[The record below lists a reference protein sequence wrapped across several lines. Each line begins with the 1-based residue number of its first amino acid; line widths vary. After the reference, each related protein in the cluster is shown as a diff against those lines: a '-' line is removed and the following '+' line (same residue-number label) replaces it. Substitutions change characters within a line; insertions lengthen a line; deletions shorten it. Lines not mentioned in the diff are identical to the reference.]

1 MAGFKGNAEYSVDS
15 KGRVAIPAKFRGA
28 MRPEA
33 NGSFVATTGM
43 GDRCIRLYPADEW
56 ELKEEE
62 MRSLNTYR
70 PEVRVALR
78 LMLANAE
85 ELSLDGQ
92 GRVMVP
98 RTLLDE
104 AGIEIGGKAKLV
116 GMLECIEVWNPEAF
130 DDHINGRT
138 AESEVLFE
146 RVMGGV

>member
-15 KGRVAIPAKFRGA
+15 KGRLAIPAKFRNA

-43 GDRCIRLYPADEW
+43 GDTCIRLYPADEW
-56 ELKEEE
+56 EVKEQE
-62 MRSLNTYR
+62 MRGLNTYR

-85 ELSLDGQ
+85 EMTLDGQ
-92 GRVMVP
+92 GRVMLP

-104 AGIEIGGKAKLV
+104 AGIEPGAKAKLV
-116 GMLECIEVWNPEAF
+116 GMLECIEVWKPEAF
-130 DDHINGRT
+130 EAHLNGRT
-138 AESEVLFE
+138 SESEEIFE
-146 RVMGGV
+146 RVMGGM